1 MIPHT
6 AFMRFSHNNLHTREN
21 ISMPSKSDIQYQIT
35 ELKMDYI
42 NLQGDIE
49 KLESTGHNDQV
60 TQAEQRLAN
69 MEVKLAEL
77 NKQLAAL

>member
-1 MIPHT
+1 MVT
-6 AFMRFSHNNLHTREN
+6 
-21 ISMPSKSDIQYQIT
+21 KSQIQSQIA

-49 KLESTGHNDQV
+49 KLESTGHIDSV

-69 MEVKLAEL
+69 MEQQLAQL
-77 NKQLAAL
+77 NKQLAAI